1 MAVTKRVVFTQSW
14 NKGGVRT
21 ILEQVQKYDP
31 NVRVI
36 ARTKYR
42 FLVYPILLYYLVQSS
57 VHLNIH
63 GWMLLRFVHVMKKL
77 GLIRA
82 RIVYSLHSDPRK
94 ELLDVSLMEVLNQ
107 VVDHITFVSDFHRAS
122 AYELLNQKQSFK
134 TKSSVIYYKMECT
147 YQSSSSS
154 FSPGNG
160 RVGLITRLSKE
171 KGIEDVCSILPD
183 ESIIW
188 GDGPLLEQLKER
200 YTNLK
205 FPGVCQEVNEALNKI
220 DIFVFS
226 SAWGVWGISLL
237 EAICARKRFIY
248 PRNENWN
255 DLFPEASHCLS
266 YENGN
271 INSFNK
277 ALENAK
283 LMSTEQFEIVRG
295 LILSFPQE
303 AHYKKY
309 ASL

>member
-1 MAVTKRVVFTQSW
+1 MAVIKRVVFTQNW

-21 ILEQVQKYDP
+21 ILEQVQSYDS

-36 ARTKYR
+36 AKTKYR
-42 FLVYPILLYYLVQSS
+42 FLVYPILLYYLCQSS

-63 GWMLLRFVHVMKKL
+63 GWMLLRFVQVTMKL

-94 ELLDVSLMEVLNQ
+94 ELSDVSLMEVLNK
-107 VVDHITFVSDFHRAS
+107 VADHVTFVSDYHRAS
-122 AYELLNQKQSFK
+122 ASELLRHKESFK
-134 TKSSVIYYKMECT
+134 TKSSVIYYKMECSDKS
-147 YQSSSSS
+147 YNSS
-154 FSPGNG
+154 FSLENG

-171 KGIEDVCSILPD
+171 KGIEDICSVLPD
-183 ESIIW
+183 ESIVW
-188 GDGPLLEQLKER
+188 GDGPLSEKLKCS
-200 YTNLK
+200 YPNLK
-205 FPGVCQEVNEALNKI
+205 FPGVCHEVNDALNKI

-248 PRNENWN
+248 PRNENWI

-277 ALENAK
+277 ALESAK
-283 LMSTEQFEIVRG
+283 LMSEEQFEIIRG
-295 LILSFPQE
+295 VILSFPKE